1 MANVQN
7 MEVTGKD
14 KKNKNKNK
22 NKIRLNSDTMYM
34 CGARKISDITSE
46 MIRF

>member
-14 KKNKNKNK
+14 KKNKNK

>member
-14 KKNKNKNK
+14 KKNKNKIK
-22 NKIRLNSDTMYM
+22 AELSDTMYM
-34 CGARKISDITSE
+34 CGARKISDITAE